1 MHIGWFIR
9 NLTNTIV
16 FKKKISKG
24 QFVVVLIFGYMYI
37 MQKRLYIYFMYTF
50 SKCHQDAT
58 KWHKCHICGILFSWF
73 PWRLRASDHKKQQ
86 LIFYTINYDEV
97 VACGSITLHSKTVWG
112 RYSSVAREQKSV
124 LKKQKNRVVD
134 SIPYMQKYYRL
145 FYYKH
150 YTTYLTICPKKYFF

>member
-73 PWRLRASDHKKQQ
+73 PWRLRASDHKKTTIDFLYHKLRRGCGLWINNFTFQNCVRKIFISRQQ
-86 LIFYTINYDEV
+86 KKYRKYLSAKRTVWSIAFYT
-97 VACGSITLHSKTVWG
+97 CKT
-112 RYSSVAREQKSV
+112 K
-124 LKKQKNRVVD
+124 
-134 SIPYMQKYYRL
+134 YM
-145 FYYKH
+145 
-150 YTTYLTICPKKYFF
+150 FFH